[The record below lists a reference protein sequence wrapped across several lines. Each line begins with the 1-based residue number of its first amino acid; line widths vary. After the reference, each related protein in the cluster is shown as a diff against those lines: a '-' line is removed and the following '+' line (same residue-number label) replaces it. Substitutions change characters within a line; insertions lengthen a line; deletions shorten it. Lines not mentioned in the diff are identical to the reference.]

1 MNRLKQEELNS
12 DSDDSSNEADF
23 EKKSIL
29 SPRIGTMKRAPV
41 IYPRI
46 GAERKRA
53 SIYQPRVGRRNF
65 DNLDSDEDM
74 NYEKRAVLRPRIGK

>member
-12 DSDDSSNEADF
+12 DSDDSSNEIDF

-53 SIYQPRVGRRNF
+53 SIYQPRVGRNF
-65 DNLDSDEDM
+65 NNFDSDEDL